1 MDILSEKKLRNLTT
15 ERLNALRKS
24 VLKSRASAE
33 YNADHDSSSQ
43 ADMERAATLAEYYE
57 LIKVVMEEREHL
69 ERPVKGK
76 VSHRANREVKRNW
89 DQE

>member
-33 YNADHDSSSQ
+33 YNADQSSSQ
-43 ADMERAATLAEYYE
+43 SDLERASTLAEYYE
-57 LIKVVMEEREHL
+57 LIKVVMDEREHL
-69 ERPVKGK
+69 ERPTKGK